1 MSQVSQVTYP
11 EVGATRSGE
20 LPAGYRHVRRHAPLG
35 SGTDVFHRAVE
46 GLRGWRMQRGAGL
59 RVPASAPAPAVG
71 VQVTFRALG
80 LRIPCEVVWVVD
92 EERRYGYGYGTLP
105 GHPESGEEGFLVY
118 LDEADRVWLDVT
130 AFSRPAR
137 WYTRFATLLAWLVQ
151 DFATYRYVSAM
162 RRIAAGP

>member
-1 MSQVSQVTYP
+1 MTDVTYP
-11 EVGATRSGE
+11 ELGATRGGE

-35 SGTDVFHRAVE
+35 SGPDAFRRAVE

-71 VQVTFRALG
+71 VQVTFAVLG

-105 GHPESGEEGFLVY
+105 GHPESGEEGFVVY
-118 LDEADRVWLDVT
+118 LDDGDRVWLDVT

-137 WYTRFATLLAWLVQ
+137 WYTKLGGMLAWLAQ
-151 DFATYRYVSAM
+151 DLATYRYVSAM
-162 RRIAAGP
+162 RRIAAGR